1 MKIKDYFLVQL
12 RLLTYYLYGPPVF
25 QIDHFIPSQFT
36 LSPKYIN
43 TVNEILIWTL
53 YNEHACTSS
62 ITANVTSGGNS
73 DPSARNW
80 AQLILLAAIF
90 TSESCHVNNPAGLL
104 IILIS
109 VLQSS
114 TNECHSR
121 TMGQNIIQIRHFLFR
136 IWKFVHRNS
145 ESLHQEL
152 SSASVLILG
161 QLRIDRR
168 QMKFFFLIS
177 ASMFGMCF
185 WLGKTRLHEKIS
197 NL

>member
-90 TSESCHVNNPAGLL
+90 NSKSYFKSNDCQQSRWLADNPYL
-104 IILIS
+104 S

-114 TNECHSR
+114 NNECHSR
-121 TMGQNIIQIRHFLFR
+121 TIGRNIWQIRHFLFR

-145 ESLHQEL
+145 EFLHQES
-152 SSASVLILG
+152 SSASVLITE
-161 QLRIDRR
+161 QLRIGI
-168 QMKFFFLIS
+168 MLNFFLLDFS
-177 ASMFGMCF
+177 LNVRHVLLVGQ
-185 WLGKTRLHEKIS
+185 
-197 NL
+197 N